1 MELQIEGFVRF
12 MVDGPKLE
20 ELEVKN
26 GFYDGFFDDAPR
38 PEELLRAATAPPCG
52 TREDEAEPESSSG
65 SNAGEEVGER
75 RPSVEVN
82 VEAYNQEAGSTC
94 PAVGSSDDAQRMPP
108 GSEDVMVRA
117 PNPARKLSGDEFG
130 DLGQMAASAELG
142 LSKVSPQVPQPQT
155 LSCTLD
161 SLGFHQVIWTVDA
174 RKLNSNDKQAVSPPF
189 DLRFNNTYP
198 EVTFK
203 LMIYPKADPKA
214 EQPKTEHASRKSE
227 ETVSRGAACFK
238 KSNSGT
244 IQLKCE
250 SDLSNSKT
258 SVSFQLTIGNSE
270 MRLPLRPKETPT
282 LHTFSQSAM
291 AGLPKEAGLDI
302 WNLSDVV
309 DWKSTTFYVYATIRT
324 YSDVDDATAP
334 L

>member
-1 MELQIEGFVRF
+1 MEPQIEGFVRF

-75 RPSVEVN
+75 TDPHDQV
-82 VEAYNQEAGSTC
+82 
-94 PAVGSSDDAQRMPP
+94 
-108 GSEDVMVRA
+108 VRA
-117 PNPARKLSGDEFG
+117 PNPARKLSGDEVG
-130 DLGQMAASAELG
+130 DLGQMAASAKPLSSLGKSGQQPLSSAAELG

-155 LSCTLD
+155 LSCTFD
-161 SLGFHQVIWTVDA
+161 HSSDFYQVIWTVDA

-189 DLRFNNTYP
+189 DLRFNDAYP
-198 EVTFK
+198 KVTFK

-214 EQPKTEHASRKSE
+214 EQPKTEHASRKLE

-302 WNLSDVV
+302 WNLSEVV
-309 DWKSTTFYVYATIRT
+309 DMKSTTFYVYATIRT
-324 YSDVDDATAP
+324 YSDVDDAIAP

>member
-1 MELQIEGFVRF
+1 MEPQIEGFVRF

-75 RPSVEVN
+75 TDPHDQV
-82 VEAYNQEAGSTC
+82 
-94 PAVGSSDDAQRMPP
+94 
-108 GSEDVMVRA
+108 VRA

-130 DLGQMAASAELG
+130 DLGHMAASAELG

-155 LSCTLD
+155 LSCTFD
-161 SLGFHQVIWTVDA
+161 HSSGFYQVIWTVDA
-174 RKLNSNDKQAVSPPF
+174 RKLNSNHKQAVSPPF
-189 DLRFNNTYP
+189 DLRFNDTYP
-198 EVTFK
+198 NVTFK

-302 WNLSDVV
+302 WNLSEVV
-309 DWKSTTFYVYATIRT
+309 DMKSTTFYVYATIRT
-324 YSDVDDATAP
+324 YSDVDDAIAP